1 MAWKSWGIA
10 GQSLKVN
17 YAVHLKQHCSGQI
30 KCLIHQNKN
39 AIKSFFITVQ
49 QNTGLDLK
57 KLKSQYE
64 LDCTIFFFLTCWWF
78 HDWGPTCVPPDYIYK
93 YVQYVKVKDIL
104 NIG

>member
-57 KLKSQYE
+57 RLKSQYE
-64 LDCTIFFFLTCWWF
+64 LDCTIFFSWPAG
-78 HDWGPTCVPPDYIYK
+78 DSMIGVPLVSHQITFTNMYSM
-93 YVQYVKVKDIL
+93 
-104 NIG
+104 